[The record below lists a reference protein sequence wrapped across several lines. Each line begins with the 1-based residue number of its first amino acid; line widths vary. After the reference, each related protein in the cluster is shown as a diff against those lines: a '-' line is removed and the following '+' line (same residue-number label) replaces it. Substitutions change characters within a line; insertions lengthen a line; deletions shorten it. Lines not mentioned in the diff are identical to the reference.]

1 MRAVLLD
8 GLGTLVE
15 LRPPAPA
22 LREELR
28 RRFEV
33 EIGPADAERA
43 IAAEIAYYRAHHLEG
58 RDRAALVDLRR
69 RCAEVLLT
77 ALPQAARE
85 RIGPA
90 EALTAL
96 LGALRFRPY
105 PDAARALDMLRARWT
120 RLVVVSNWDYSLHD
134 VLAATGLGRRVHG
147 VITSAELGAAK
158 PSPAIFAHA
167 LTLAG
172 VSAERAI
179 HVGDSVEDDVAGARA
194 AGIEPVLLRRGGAEG
209 AGAPRGVRII
219 CSLRELPAL
228 AA

>member
-1 MRAVLLD
+1 VRAVLLD

-22 LREELR
+22 LRAELR
-28 RRFEV
+28 DRGV
-33 EIGPADAERA
+33 ELGRADADRA

-58 RDRAALVDLRR
+58 RDRAAVADLRR
-69 RCAEVLLT
+69 RCADVLLA
-77 ALPQAARE
+77 ALPAEAAT

-96 LGALRFRPY
+96 LAALRFRPY
-105 PDAARALDMLRARWT
+105 PDAARALDALRARWI

-134 VLAATGLGRRVHG
+134 VLAATGLGSRVHG
-147 VITSAELGAAK
+147 IVTSAELGVAK

-167 LTLAG
+167 LGLAG
-172 VSAERAI
+172 VPAELAM

-194 AGIEPVLLRRGGAEG
+194 AGIEAVLLRRDG
-209 AGAPRGVRII
+209 AGPSPPPRGVRTIR
-219 CSLRELPAL
+219 SLRELPAL
-228 AA
+228 AP

>member
-1 MRAVLLD
+1 VKAVLLD

-22 LREELR
+22 LRVELR
-28 RRFEV
+28 RRCGV
-33 EIGPADAERA
+33 ELGRVDAERA

-69 RCAEVLLT
+69 RCADVLLT
-77 ALPQAARE
+77 ALPQEARA
-85 RIGPA
+85 RISPA
-90 EALTAL
+90 DALTAL

-105 PDAARALDMLRARWT
+105 PDAAWALDMLRARWV

-134 VLAATGLGRRVHG
+134 VLAATGLGQRVHG

-194 AGIEPVLLRRGGAEG
+194 AGIEPVLLHRDG
-209 AGAPRGVRII
+209 AGRAAAPQGVRAIR
-219 CSLRELPAL
+219 SLRELPTL